1 VATLWLTIYLCAARC
16 IRVRSARILVSA
28 AAVLDATFRSR
39 VGCAITTGGGKEVP
53 SMREDKDQEFE
64 TIDITALA
72 DEELDD
78 VIGGVEPVK

>member
-1 VATLWLTIYLCAARC
+1 
-16 IRVRSARILVSA
+16 
-28 AAVLDATFRSR
+28 
-39 VGCAITTGGGKEVP
+39 
-53 SMREDKDQEFE
+53 MREDKDQEFE